1 VHKLR
6 SFFCAK
12 GKANVLYLSSRGSN
26 KLLLTRLVV
35 DSTASKL
42 KEIARGRFTILCV
55 SKGRVAIGVEAK
67 VAISV

>member
-1 VHKLR
+1 VYKLH

-12 GKANVLYLSSRGSN
+12 GKANILCLSSRGSN
-26 KLLLTRLVV
+26 KLLLARLIA

-42 KEIARGRFTILCV
+42 KKIARSRFTILCI
-55 SKGRVAIGVEAK
+55 SKEYITIGVEAK